1 MTGML
6 LIIMSLLAL
15 ALSWIVTC
23 GIIKLI
29 TLCFGFAFSWLIATG
44 IWLVFLL
51 LRSVFRKQAD
61 MVKLVKFEFKF
72 KTYEDFLLNAIKL
85 EEENKQMAKLTGY
98 YAVAVIE

>member
-29 TLCFGFAFSWLIATG
+29 TLCFGVTFSWLIATG

-51 LRSVFRKQAD
+51 LRSVFGK
-61 MVKLVKFEFKF
+61 
-72 KTYEDFLLNAIKL
+72 
-85 EEENKQMAKLTGY
+85 
-98 YAVAVIE
+98 

>member
-1 MTGML
+1 MTGIL

-29 TLCFGFAFSWLIATG
+29 TLCFGVAFSWLIATG

-51 LRSVFRKQAD
+51 LRSVFGK
-61 MVKLVKFEFKF
+61 
-72 KTYEDFLLNAIKL
+72 
-85 EEENKQMAKLTGY
+85 
-98 YAVAVIE
+98 

>member
-29 TLCFGFAFSWLIATG
+29 TLCFWVAFSWLIATG
-44 IWLVFLL
+44 IWLVSLL
-51 LRSVFRKQAD
+51 LRSVFRK
-61 MVKLVKFEFKF
+61 
-72 KTYEDFLLNAIKL
+72 
-85 EEENKQMAKLTGY
+85 
-98 YAVAVIE
+98 

>member
-23 GIIKLI
+23 VIIKLI
-29 TLCFGFAFSWLIATG
+29 TLCFGVAFSWLIATG

-51 LRSVFRKQAD
+51 LKSVFGK
-61 MVKLVKFEFKF
+61 
-72 KTYEDFLLNAIKL
+72 
-85 EEENKQMAKLTGY
+85 
-98 YAVAVIE
+98 